1 MKTLLSHRSIRKY
14 QNRPIE
20 KEILDEIL
28 KAVQAAPNW
37 VNLQHI
43 SVIVVQ
49 EQPERELDRNDRR
62 LLPASYCHYPEVPEM
77 LA

>member
-28 KAVQAAPNW
+28 KAVQAALNW

-49 EQPERELDRNDRR
+49 EQQGFLSQR
-62 LLPASYCHYPEVPEM
+62 
-77 LA
+77 

>member
-43 SVIVVQ
+43 EYSFRISL
-49 EQPERELDRNDRR
+49 EHG
-62 LLPASYCHYPEVPEM
+62 SWTVPQT
-77 LA
+77 L